1 MKCAV
6 HPDVDATG
14 YCRNCGKPLCPQ
26 CAREVR
32 GALYC
37 EQCLAS
43 MMGAPQG
50 PAAQFAA
57 TPVPPIAPPGYVY
70 APAVVEHGPNPGTAC
85 ALGFIPGLGAVYNG
99 EYVKGLIHV
108 FIFGGLIAILSNS
121 DNMPDGVTAMVAVLF
136 AVFYCY
142 MPIEAYRT
150 ARAKRLGLPATGF
163 FGETVAPPLA
173 ATPGEAGAA
182 APVRRNYTGSI
193 ILIAL
198 GVILLLATTGVLSS
212 RWVWNF
218 WPLVLIAIGV
228 ALILKRRTV
237 S

>member
-6 HPDVDATG
+6 HPEMEARG

-37 EQCLAS
+37 EQCLAN
-43 MMGAPQG
+43 MMAPQG

-57 TPVPPIAPPGYVY
+57 TPAAPVASSPY
-70 APAVVEHGPNPGTAC
+70 AYTAPVEHQSPNPGTAC

-108 FIFGGLIAILSNS
+108 IIFGGLIAVMSNS
-121 DNMPDGVTAMVAVLF
+121 DNMPDGVTAMVAVFF

-150 ARAKRLGLPATGF
+150 ARAKRMGLPVTGF
-163 FGETVAPPLA
+163 FGETVTPA
-173 ATPGEAGAA
+173 ATPGEPGS
-182 APVRRNYTGSI
+182 APVRRNHTGSI
-193 ILIAL
+193 ILIVV
-198 GVILLLATTGVLSS
+198 GVFLLLATTGVLSS
-212 RWVWNF
+212 HWMWNF
-218 WPLVLIAIGV
+218 WPLVLIAVGV
-228 ALILKRRTV
+228 ALIFKRRAA

>member
-6 HPDVDATG
+6 HPDTDAIG
-14 YCRNCGKPLCPQ
+14 FCRNCGKALCQQ

-37 EQCLAS
+37 EQCLAA
-43 MMGAPQG
+43 MMAPQG

-57 TPVPPIAPPGYVY
+57 PAPPPAYAYV
-70 APAVVEHGPNPGTAC
+70 APIEHQGPNPGTAC

-99 EYVKGLIHV
+99 EYITGLIHV
-108 FIFGGLIAILSNS
+108 IIFGGLIALMSNS
-121 DNMPDGVTAMVAVLF
+121 DNMPDGVTAMIAILF
-136 AVFYCY
+136 AIFYFY

-150 ARAKRLGLPATGF
+150 ARAKRLGLPVTGF
-163 FGETVAPPLA
+163 FGETTVPPA
-173 ATPGEAGAA
+173 GEPG

-193 ILIAL
+193 ILIVL
-198 GVILLLATTGVLSS
+198 GVVFLLATTGVLNS

-218 WPLVLIAIGV
+218 WPLVLIVIGV
-228 ALILKRRTV
+228 ALLLKRRGV

>member
-6 HPDVDATG
+6 HPEVDATG
-14 YCRNCGKPLCPQ
+14 FCRNCGKPLCQQ

-37 EQCLAS
+37 EQCLAN
-43 MMGAPQG
+43 MMAPQG

-70 APAVVEHGPNPGTAC
+70 APAVVEHGPNPGVAV
-85 ALGFIPGLGAVYNG
+85 ALGWIPGLGAVYNG
-99 EYVKGLIHV
+99 EYIKGLIHV
-108 FIFGGLIAILSNS
+108 LIFGAFIAVLSSS
-121 DNMPDGVTAMVAVLF
+121 DNMPDGVTAMIAVLF
-136 AVFYCY
+136 AVFVCY

-150 ARAKRLGLPATGF
+150 ARARRMGLPAPGF
-163 FGETVAPPLA
+163 FGETVMPPPA
-173 ATPGEAGAA
+173 GTPGEPA

-193 ILIAL
+193 ILIVL
-198 GVILLLATTGVLSS
+198 GVILLLATTGILSS

-218 WPLVLIAIGV
+218 WPLALIAIGV
-228 ALILKRRTV
+228 ALILKRRAA

>member
-6 HPDVDATG
+6 HPDVDAVG
-14 YCRNCGKPLCPQ
+14 FCRNCGKALCQQ

-37 EQCLAS
+37 EQCLAA
-43 MMGAPQG
+43 MMAPQG

-57 TPVPPIAPPGYVY
+57 PVAPPAY
-70 APAVVEHGPNPGTAC
+70 AYPAPIEHHGPNPGTAL

-108 FIFGGLIAILSNS
+108 VIFGGIVGLLSNS
-121 DNMPDGVTAMVAVLF
+121 DNMPDGVIAMMG
-136 AVFYCY
+136 VFLGVFCCY

-150 ARAKRLGLPATGF
+150 ARAKRLGLPVTGF
-163 FGETVAPPLA
+163 FGETVAPVDAPSA
-173 ATPGEAGAA
+173 VPGSAP
-182 APVRRNYTGSI
+182 APVQRNYTGSV

-198 GVILLLATTGVLSS
+198 GVVFLLATTGVLNS
-212 RWVWNF
+212 RWIWNF
-218 WPLVLIAIGV
+218 WPLVLIVIGV
-228 ALILKRRTV
+228 ALLLKRRAV

>member
-6 HPDVDATG
+6 HPEIEATG

-37 EQCLAS
+37 EPCLANV
-43 MMGAPQG
+43 MAPQG

-57 TPVPPIAPPGYVY
+57 VPVASTAPPPAY
-70 APAVVEHGPNPGTAC
+70 AYTVPIEHQGPNPGTAC

-99 EYVKGLIHV
+99 EYIKGLIHV
-108 FIFGGLIAILSNS
+108 VIFGAFVGVLSNS
-121 DNMPDGVTAMVAVLF
+121 NNMPDGLIAMLGILL

-150 ARAKRLGLPATGF
+150 ARAKRMGLPVPGF
-163 FGETVAPPLA
+163 FGETAAPVAVPSE
-173 ATPGEAGAA
+173 PGAP
-182 APVRRNYTGSI
+182 PVRRNHTGAI
-193 ILIAL
+193 ILIVV
-198 GVILLLATTGVLSS
+198 GVFLLLATTGVLSS
-212 RWVWNF
+212 PWMWNF
-218 WPLVLIAIGV
+218 WPLVLVAIGV
-228 ALILKRRTV
+228 ALIFRRRAA
-237 S
+237 

>member
-6 HPDVDATG
+6 HTDVDATG

-43 MMGAPQG
+43 MMAPPQG
-50 PAAQFAA
+50 TAAQFAT
-57 TPVPPIAPPGYVY
+57 TPVTPIAPPGYVY
-70 APAVVEHGPNPGTAC
+70 APAIAQHGPNPGTAC

-99 EYVKGLIHV
+99 EYIKGLIHV
-108 FIFGGLIAILSNS
+108 IIFGGIIAILSSNS
-121 DNMPDGVTAMVAVLF
+121 TPEGLQALLGVFLG
-136 AVFYCY
+136 VFCCY

-150 ARAKRLGLPATGF
+150 ARAKRLGVPVTGF
-163 FGETVAPPLA
+163 FGETAPPVTA
-173 ATPGEAGAA
+173 EGVPAGGAPTAT
-182 APVRRNYTGSI
+182 RNYTGAL
-193 ILIAL
+193 ILIVV
-198 GVILLLATTGVLSS
+198 GILCLLATTGVLDS
-212 RWVWNF
+212 RWIGNL
-218 WPLVLIAIGV
+218 WPLILVAVGV
-228 ALILKRRTV
+228 ALLVKRRAT